1 MALLCHCHVV
11 SEQRIVDAVGC
22 GASTLEAVEAHC
34 GAGGQCGGCV
44 SAIEAILDRCVAVLD
59 GAAA

>member
-1 MALLCHCHVV
+1 MALLCHCYVV
-11 SEQRIVDAVGC
+11 SERHVEDAVSY

-44 SAIEAILDRCVAVLD
+44 SAIEAILDRCVSVLD
-59 GAAA
+59 SAAA